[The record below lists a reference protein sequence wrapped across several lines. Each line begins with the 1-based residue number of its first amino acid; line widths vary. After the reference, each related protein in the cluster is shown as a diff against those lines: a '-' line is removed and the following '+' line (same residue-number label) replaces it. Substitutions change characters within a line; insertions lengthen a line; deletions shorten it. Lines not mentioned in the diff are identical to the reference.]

1 LKIYFKFYL
10 KNEECRRC
18 NQNGLKTKKKLFLYL
33 FQHNESK
40 DCFLVLCIASQRR
53 EQSNERVLQALAN
66 ATDIFVKLNTGI
78 IIYTVRLMTSAVF

>member
-1 LKIYFKFYL
+1 
-10 KNEECRRC
+10 
-18 NQNGLKTKKKLFLYL
+18 L

-53 EQSNERVLQALAN
+53 EQSKERALQTLAN

-78 IIYTVRLMTSAVF
+78 IIYTVR